1 MGIIN
6 RLIIYHRG
14 PTLYVGEW
22 FPNGP
27 NWAYYAWF
35 LETVSICPYLP
46 RWVQGGDFSARG
58 AQPTR
63 ALHRDAKSITHRI
76 HVLYIYGNIYHQYTP
91 NVSIYTS
98 TMDPMGNYDQQNT
111 LPVGMVGPTGPSAKV
126 SFLSLPAFAEEEMDS
141 ATMAFRHCLGGKIYR
156 TPHNSWETPWFSAAI
171 FTNSPWSKLEL
182 LRPWRMQQRRPL
194 T

>member
-35 LETVSICPYLP
+35 FETVSICPYLP

-76 HVLYIYGNIYHQYTP
+76 HVLYIYMVTFTINIPQMSAYIPAPWILWEIMINRTHCQWEWWVP
-91 NVSIYTS
+91 QVLQPRSVSC
-98 TMDPMGNYDQQNT
+98 P
-111 LPVGMVGPTGPSAKV
+111 
-126 SFLSLPAFAEEEMDS
+126 FL
-141 ATMAFRHCLGGKIYR
+141 
-156 TPHNSWETPWFSAAI
+156 
-171 FTNSPWSKLEL
+171 L
-182 LRPWRMQQRRPL
+182 LRRRRWILPPWL
-194 T
+194 FGIA